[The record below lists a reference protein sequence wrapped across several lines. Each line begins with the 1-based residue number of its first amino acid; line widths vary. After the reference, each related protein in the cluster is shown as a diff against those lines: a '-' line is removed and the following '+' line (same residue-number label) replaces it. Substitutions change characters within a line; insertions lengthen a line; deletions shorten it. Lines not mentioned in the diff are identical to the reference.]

1 MTLPYRLVSGYH
13 AWSALASPANRRRG
27 DGSQGGRRGNHE
39 RASTCPGKNRSSRAA
54 PAAGAT
60 HDLLAQVLGLWVPAN
75 GWPPRPWHKVQA
87 NWKQA
92 MKEMVPWT

>member
-13 AWSALASPANRRRG
+13 AWSALASPAIG
-27 DGSQGGRRGNHE
+27 VVVTAAKGVGE
-39 RASTCPGKNRSSRAA
+39 ETTKEPARALAKTAVREPRLLPGPPMIFWRK
-54 PAAGAT
+54 
-60 HDLLAQVLGLWVPAN
+60 VLGLWVPAN